1 MNVKHF
7 VLSIHLLCATSIFGY
22 TKPNTYTVMGETY
35 QVLKSSHGFL
45 EEGVASWY
53 GQEFHGNNTANGS
66 IFDMHKL
73 SMAHK
78 TLPLGT
84 WVIVTNLENG
94 QSLKVQVN
102 DRGPFLKN
110 RIADLSYA
118 AAKELSFIKQGTTR
132 VRISSIDVATS
143 TKASLQTQVG
153 AFKSI
158 KNATGRKQLL
168 KNLLKKSA
176 IEANVKILKKKG
188 IYRVILKT
196 SPINKQGLI
205 NLLNG
210 AKLNFT
216 KF

>member
-1 MNVKHF
+1 
-7 VLSIHLLCATSIFGY
+7 
-22 TKPNTYTVMGETY
+22 MGETY

-66 IFDMHKL
+66 LFDMHQL

-94 QSLKVQVN
+94 RSLKVQVN

-118 AAKELSFIKQGTTR
+118 TAKELNFIKQGTTR
-132 VRISSIDVATS
+132 VRISSIDVVTHNKTS
-143 TKASLQTQVG
+143 IQTQVG
-153 AFKSI
+153 AFKAI

-168 KNLLKKSA
+168 KELLKKSA
-176 IEANVKILKKKG
+176 IEANVKVLKKKG
-188 IYRVILKT
+188 IYRVILET
-196 SPINKQGLI
+196 SPVNKQRLT
-205 NLLNG
+205 NLLNS
-210 AKLNFT
+210 AKLTFT